1 MSDREKLEKR
11 RKEHMEDLDL
21 FSRFQKAAVDR
32 LDAMANMAEDSDTSW
47 KMGESEREL
56 VRQLTGAGV
65 KEGLVGAVAT
75 FVLLRRGPI
84 LLSRYLHHR
93 QTIRMQQQ
101 QQQMGNMGPTPTPP
115 PTPPPPSSGSFQ
127 LSKPPNVGS
136 ANNPF
141 QQSKLPTGA
150 PQQQHQ
156 YEWKNPR
163 PRSIVFRT
171 AWFCVDVTMSLLAG
185 ASISIAYTDTD
196 RIRRQIVEMPLLEG
210 RSLVADAFCDS
221 IELELNNIRREGHP
235 AYQRLT
241 KQRQQEQDEYS
252 SSSASVLEV
261 VPSAGRRYSR
271 RGDDAVDIGG
281 TPVGPYLQDILTAVE
296 HCQRR
301 RYVEHE
307 IRMDHGWNKS
317 HPVEIPPPG
326 VPRNGPRLALEN
338 SEDASNE
345 SASSAPENWDNS
357 STTDFDDPTQF
368 VTDQEE
374 QMRNNGSNSEDSNKK
389 GWW

>member
-32 LDAMANMAEDSDTSW
+32 VDAMANMAEDSDTSW

-115 PTPPPPSSGSFQ
+115 PTPPSSGSFQ

-163 PRSIVFRT
+163 PRSIIFRT
-171 AWFCVDVTMSLLAG
+171 AW
-185 ASISIAYTDTD
+185 
-196 RIRRQIVEMPLLEG
+196 
-210 RSLVADAFCDS
+210 
-221 IELELNNIRREGHP
+221 
-235 AYQRLT
+235 
-241 KQRQQEQDEYS
+241 
-252 SSSASVLEV
+252 
-261 VPSAGRRYSR
+261 
-271 RGDDAVDIGG
+271 
-281 TPVGPYLQDILTAVE
+281 
-296 HCQRR
+296 
-301 RYVEHE
+301 
-307 IRMDHGWNKS
+307 
-317 HPVEIPPPG
+317 
-326 VPRNGPRLALEN
+326 
-338 SEDASNE
+338 
-345 SASSAPENWDNS
+345 
-357 STTDFDDPTQF
+357 
-368 VTDQEE
+368 
-374 QMRNNGSNSEDSNKK
+374 
-389 GWW
+389 